1 MSRLAAALCLVFA
14 MMLTGA
20 NVPIGKIVISEIPVP
35 AFLVLRFAVASLA
48 LAILVRTEDGPPL
61 RGLNRR
67 DWRDVAI
74 LALVGSVL
82 FMALMLEGTRR
93 TAAADAG
100 IITATIPATVT
111 LLGILVWRRW
121 PRPAEAAAVALACA
135 GLAIMQGAVTGGTT
149 SLAGNALVGLAVLC
163 EAIFVLVSQRL
174 SARIKPIRLSLAVAL
189 ASLLMTLPLA
199 VGDIVATDWSAIS
212 PAVWALA
219 LWYALASSVFC
230 TILWYMAAARVETWL
245 AGLATAAMPIT
256 AVVVSALALGEPLGP
271 ARLTGAALVVA
282 AIVAGALSQRRPPA

>member
-14 MMLTGA
+14 MMLTGS

-48 LAILVRTEDGPPL
+48 LAVMVRAEDGLLL
-61 RGLNRR
+61 RDLNRH

-74 LALVGSVL
+74 MALVGSVL

-111 LLGILVWRRW
+111 VLGILVWRRW
-121 PRPAEAAAVALACA
+121 PGPAEAAAVALACA

-149 SLAGNALVGLAVLC
+149 SLLGNALVGLAVLC
-163 EAIFVLVSQRL
+163 EAIFVLVSQRM
-174 SARIKPIRLSLAVAL
+174 SGRIRPIRLSLAVAL
-189 ASLLMTLPLA
+189 ASLLLTLPFA
-199 VGDIVATDWSAIS
+199 VGDIAATDWRAIS
-212 PAVWALA
+212 PSVWALA
-219 LWYALASSVFC
+219 LWYALASSVLC

-271 ARLTGAALVVA
+271 ARLAGAALVVA
-282 AIVAGALSQRRPPA
+282 AIVAGALSQRRPPT